1 VKVLDKT
8 KSYKIRGGK
17 LVERTAEELARLE
30 RLKAERE
37 CTHKPAKGRMPR
49 AEGRFVITTAT
60 QAEKLIG
67 LEHVCWPLFTILSF
81 ENFRHRRAAFALP
94 TSKLNTLKGLSPRNL
109 RRALIQMETCGL
121 ISVVRNP
128 PRPPLITVL

>member
-1 VKVLDKT
+1 VLDKT
-8 KSYKIRGGK
+8 KSYKIRCGK

-30 RLKAERE
+30 RLKAKQA
-37 CTHKPAKGRMPR
+37 KPAKGRMPR

-60 QAEKLIG
+60 QAAKLIG

-81 ENFRHRRAAFALP
+81 ENFRHRGAAFALP

-109 RRALIQMETCGL
+109 RRALIQLERCGL